1 MKNSRTI
8 RVMQIVDGFGGGGA
22 ERKLLEL
29 IRETDRSCFETV
41 ICSLGLLDTIRCEF
55 DALNVKIVILKMRHK
70 YDRLPLLQLY
80 RLIRRERID
89 VIMTTLFWSDIM
101 AGYVGKLAGAKA
113 VFFWETISTPE
124 WLAWPRLLAYRIAVR
139 FIDCVISV
147 SHSTARFLVE
157 KRRVPRSKVKVIQYG
172 VDLRQFYPTDGM
184 DVRREL
190 GINKDQP
197 VIGMVGLFRPQK
209 GHAYLIQAAREL
221 VCHMPGLK
229 IILVGSGPM
238 QKQVQEKIDRAGLN
252 NTFILTGKRED
263 VNRYLGAFDI
273 FTLPSLFE
281 GLPNVIL
288 EAMAASKPVVATW
301 VDGSKE
307 LVVDKETGLLVAPR
321 DIDGLTMA
329 LLDLLKNPEKARRM
343 GRNGRRR
350 VEERFS
356 LRLQM
361 ERFQSLYKE
370 YYFRNTGLM
379 KTI

>member
-1 MKNSRTI
+1 
-8 RVMQIVDGFGGGGA
+8 MQIVDGFGGGGA